1 MLAIR
6 KYHTCSYCIFY
17 LVLLCLLYLDGQ
29 PNLMSWSLDLDN
41 NNIMLYFAALNS
53 SNNGMPIDCS
63 AILIGSISGD
73 INMAT
78 RLLPSVIGLQVN
90 NTMVT
95 CDLGMKFRH
104 ILDYVLNASDYYL
117 YYNSSGIT
125 EYLIQ
130 DSLGVV
136 YENTMGLLATELV
149 LDNTPP
155 VLISFELLDLND
167 EELVLSFSQPIN
179 VTTLNFTY
187 LSLLSSPFNKAITVA
202 VSLSDGNCT
211 DGCEIG
217 RRVTLSLESAD
228 IDRLKLQS
236 SVCTNI
242 SNCYLYYTGGFV
254 EDFGG
259 NSIAE
264 YNYFTEYLLQNLT
277 LDRTAP
283 SLTGCSLDL
292 TVDQLFLEFD
302 EPIDA
307 SSFKPTGINIST
319 TKQNVFLTSASIVK
333 SPNGSVIVINL
344 GLDADNIK
352 TSLSKE
358 NDNTSVS
365 VMSFAFK
372 DIGGNSIY
380 SDSMLCTFGNDTV
393 MPNVSFHIL
402 DLNSNIL
409 QVIFDEP
416 VLMESINIS
425 GFQLTDEM
433 GITTVSLSDSTF
445 LNISLFN
452 DCNGLYAT
460 NELRTIYLLLK
471 NTSLTAVKTYN
482 RFGNRGYLSFLLI
495 DDDSIFDLS
504 GNGFISTGSV
514 AAADV
519 IADNSPATLANFSL
533 DMNIGRFVLTF
544 SDVVDFSTLRST
556 EIFIQGFPT
565 TDSTRH
571 SPSGSYDYDMESS
584 IIPIDLLESNLRQLK
599 NRILDGIAT
608 NINTTYLTMSAD
620 AVNDIRGIDII
631 AITSGNG
638 IIASNY
644 IRDSTPPVL
653 TSFNLDM
660 DNGRIRFIFDEPI
673 DRYSFDFALFSIQA
687 DSSSIVNTSTNFSSR
702 VSYSFAYSS
711 FTILD
716 YRLSSTFLR
725 LLYEDPSV
733 AINSS
738 TTNLVIMQGGVFD
751 ASGNPINTTG
761 PVSVDVFTPRRRKYI
776 IHMRSYLA
784 RLYKSIM

>member
-1 MLAIR
+1 MLAII

-17 LVLLCLLYLDGQ
+17 LVLLCLLHLDGQ
-29 PNLMSWSLDLDN
+29 SNLMSWSLDLDN

-90 NTMVT
+90 DTTVT

-125 EYLIQ
+125 GYLIQ
-130 DSLGVV
+130 DPHGMV
-136 YENTMGLLATELV
+136 YENTMGMLAAEVV
-149 LDNTPP
+149 LDSSPP
-155 VLISFELLDLND
+155 ALINFELLNLND
-167 EELVLSFSQPIN
+167 GELVLSFSQPIN

-187 LSLLSSPFNKAITVA
+187 LSLLSSSFNEAITVA
-202 VSLSDGNCT
+202 VSLSDSNCT
-211 DGCEIG
+211 SGCEIG
-217 RRVTLSLESAD
+217 RCVTLSLESTD

-236 SVCTNI
+236 SVCTNV
-242 SNCYLYYTGGFV
+242 SNCYLYYTGAFV

-259 NSIAE
+259 NSIVE
-264 YNYFTEYLLQNLT
+264 YNYFTEYVLQNIT
-277 LDRTAP
+277 LDTTGP
-283 SLTGCSLDL
+283 SLIACSLDL
-292 TVDQLFLEFD
+292 TLDQLSLEFD

-307 SSFKPTGINIST
+307 SSFIPSGVNIST
-319 TKQNVFLTSASIVK
+319 TKQNVFLTSASIVN
-333 SPNGSVIVINL
+333 SPNGSIIVINL
-344 GLDADNIK
+344 GLDTDNIK
-352 TSLSKE
+352 TSLSEE
-358 NDNTSVS
+358 NDNISVS

-409 QVIFDEP
+409 QVIFAEP

-433 GITTVSLSDSTF
+433 GITTVSLSDSTL

-460 NELRTIYLLLK
+460 NELRTVYLLLT

-482 RFGNRGYLSFLLI
+482 RFGNRGYFSFLLI

-504 GNGFISTGSV
+504 GNGIISTGPI

-544 SDVVDFSTLRST
+544 SDVVDVSTLRIS
-556 EIFIQGFPT
+556 EILIQMSPIT
-565 TDSTRH
+565 YSTRH
-571 SPSGSYDYDMESS
+571 SPTGSYSHVDSS
-584 IIPIDLLESNLRQLK
+584 IVSIDLRESNLRQLK
-599 NRILDGIAT
+599 TKILDGLAT

-620 AVNDIRGIDII
+620 AVNDLRGVDII
-631 AITSGNG
+631 AITSGNSM
-638 IIASNY
+638 IASNY

-653 TSFNLDM
+653 TSFSFNM
-660 DNGRIRFIFDEPI
+660 NNGRISFIFDEPI
-673 DRYSFDFALFSIQA
+673 NQNSFNFTLFSIQA
-687 DSSSIVNTSTNFSSR
+687 DSVNISNTSTNFTIN
-702 VSYSFAYSS
+702 VAYLQYGPYAYSTE
-711 FTILD
+711 FE
-716 YRLSSTFLR
+716 YQLSSTFIR

-751 ASGNPINTTG
+751 VSGNPISTTG
-761 PVSVDVFTPRRRKYI
+761 PVSVNIFIPRQRKYI
-776 IHMRSYLA
+776 
-784 RLYKSIM
+784 